1 MLCSNEFAHNYV
13 GEEVLREAQ
22 VLSQVGRIAH
32 TGIDTIL
39 TGCFLMVWLLC
50 WPFYRLYR
58 NRFFHL

>member
-1 MLCSNEFAHNYV
+1 MEAHV
-13 GEEVLREAQ
+13 VTQ
-22 VLSQVGRIAH
+22 LSRTAH

-58 NRFFHL
+58 SRSLHL